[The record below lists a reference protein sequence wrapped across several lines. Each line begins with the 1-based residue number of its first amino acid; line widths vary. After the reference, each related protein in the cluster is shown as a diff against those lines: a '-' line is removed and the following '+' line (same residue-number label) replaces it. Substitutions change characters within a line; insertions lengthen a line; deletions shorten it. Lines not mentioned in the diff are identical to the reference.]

1 MQSAAAT
8 PSRVPRRT
16 LEGPSCRA
24 TINASGDDNRLFLHE
39 ILPRCLVLHDQPCFL
54 FRFAAESN
62 EERDQWVR
70 AIKDSIVE
78 NPFGEIVKDKRQ
90 SFKIVKDKR
99 EAIKSSTSTLTLT
112 SLSTRSRTSTATFY
126 DVDNNNEDPLP
137 SQRNASYVSYSSAAD
152 NQAVSM
158 CLDGTCVDNFQGYNE
173 YLGNKNT

>member
-1 MQSAAAT
+1 MK
-8 PSRVPRRT
+8 
-16 LEGPSCRA
+16 
-24 TINASGDDNRLFLHE
+24 TIVCLFLHDDE
-39 ILPRCLVLHDQPCFL
+39 NLPRCLVLHDQPSFL
-54 FRFAAESN
+54 FRFAAESS

-90 SFKIVKDKR
+90 SLKNVKR
-99 EAIKSSTSTLTLT
+99 EAINHSGSTLTLT

-126 DVDNNNEDPLP
+126 DNNNEDTPP
-137 SQRNASYVSYSSAAD
+137 SQNQRSTSYVSYSSAAD